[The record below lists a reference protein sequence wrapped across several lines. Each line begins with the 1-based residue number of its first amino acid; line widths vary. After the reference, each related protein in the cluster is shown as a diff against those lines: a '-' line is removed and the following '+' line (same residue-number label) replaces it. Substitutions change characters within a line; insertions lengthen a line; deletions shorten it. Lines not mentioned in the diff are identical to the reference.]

1 MPARAARPN
10 TLSMSDT
17 PSREAAAPPM
27 AAPSL
32 IAVIFINM
40 LGFGIIL
47 PLLPFY
53 AKSFNAEPWQIALVF
68 SAYAA
73 GGFFG
78 EPFWG
83 RLSDRYGRKPLL
95 ISTLCGNFLCYL
107 ALAFAPNVWAALAIR
122 FLGGLASGNGAV
134 IQGYIADVTPAEKR
148 PRAMGYIGAAF
159 NVGLIVGP
167 SVGGLFAHPE
177 AGPIGFQ
184 IPLFICAGLSALSA
198 VSIVLFVRESRN
210 RQPHI
215 TGRPNRWAAAG
226 EVARHPVIGRLMM
239 LTFLVGFA
247 FTGIESTFGLWT
259 QAKFGWGP
267 KEIGLCFAFIGITAA
282 FTQTF
287 VTGPLAERFGPGVML
302 AIGMSL
308 VLVGQLLQPFAGH
321 PGVVIALMCLIA
333 AGQSVAWPNVSALI
347 SETAEPDRQGQV
359 LGLNNAMGA
368 AARVAGPF
376 CASLAFAHLS
386 LDGPFFLGALI
397 VAPSIWLAIVAARRA
412 QAWRQAQAAESC
424 DNRRRV
430 AAGQP

>member
-1 MPARAARPN
+1 
-10 TLSMSDT
+10 MSDAPPRQAT
-17 PSREAAAPPM
+17 PSAM

-40 LGFGIIL
+40 LGFGIIV

-53 AKSFNAEPWQIALVF
+53 AKSFDAEPWQIALVF

-83 RLSDRYGRKPLL
+83 RLSDKYGRKPLL

-122 FLGGLASGNGAV
+122 FVGGLASGNGAV
-134 IQGYIADVTPAEKR
+134 IQGYISDVTPPEKR
-148 PRAMGYIGAAF
+148 PRVMGYMGAAW

-177 AGPIGFQ
+177 SGPIGFQ

-198 VSIVLFVRESRN
+198 ISIVLFIRESRD
-210 RQPHI
+210 RQP
-215 TGRPNRWAAAG
+215 TVTERPNRWAATG
-226 EVARHPVIGRLMM
+226 EAIRHPVIGRLML

-267 KEIGLCFAFIGITAA
+267 KEIGLCFAFVGVAAA

-287 VTGPLAERFGPGVML
+287 ITGPMAERFGPGAML
-302 AIGMSL
+302 AVGMAIT
-308 VLVGQLLQPFAGH
+308 LVGQALQPLSFH
-321 PGVVIALMCLIA
+321 PGMVIALMCLTAI
-333 AGQSVAWPNVSALI
+333 GQSVAWPNVSALI
-347 SETAEPDRQGQV
+347 SETAPPDRQGQY

-376 CASLAFAHLS
+376 CAGLAFANVS
-386 LDGPFFLGALI
+386 LDGPFILGAVI
-397 VAPSIWLAIVAARRA
+397 VAPSIWLAVIAARRA
-412 QAWRQAQAAESC
+412 QAWRQAQTGKARE
-424 DNRRRV
+424 
-430 AAGQP
+430 

>member
-1 MPARAARPN
+1 
-10 TLSMSDT
+10 
-17 PSREAAAPPM
+17 M

-40 LGFGIIL
+40 LGFGIIV

-53 AKSFNAEPWQIALVF
+53 AKSFDAEAWQIALVF

-95 ISTLCGNFLCYL
+95 ISTLCGNVLCYL

-134 IQGYIADVTPAEKR
+134 IQGYIADVTPPEKR
-148 PRAMGYIGAAF
+148 PRMMSFMGAAW

-167 SVGGLFAHPE
+167 SVGGLFARTDV
-177 AGPIGFQ
+177 GPIGFQ
-184 IPLFICAGLSALSA
+184 IPLLICAGLSALSA
-198 VSIVLFVRESRN
+198 LSIVLFIRESRH
-210 RQPHI
+210 RQAHI
-215 TGRPNRWAAAG
+215 THQPSRWKATG
-226 EVARHPVIGRLMM
+226 EAARHPVIGRLML

-259 QAKFGWGP
+259 QARFAWGP
-267 KEIGLCFAFIGITAA
+267 KEIGLCFAFIGIAAA

-287 VTGPLAERFGPGVML
+287 VTGPLAERFGPGPML
-302 AIGMSL
+302 AAGMTLTLIGQ
-308 VLVGQLLQPFAGH
+308 VLLPFSTG
-321 PGVVIALMCLIA
+321 PTMVIAFMCLTA
-333 AGQSVAWPNVSALI
+333 VGQSVAWPNVSALI
-347 SETAEPDRQGQV
+347 SETAPADRQGQI

-376 CASLAFAHLS
+376 CAGLAFAGIS
-386 LDGPFFLGALI
+386 INGPFWLGATI
-397 VAPSIWLAIVAARRA
+397 VAPSIWLALIAARRA
-412 QAWRQAQAAESC
+412 HAWRLAEAAR
-424 DNRRRV
+424 DP
-430 AAGQP
+430 A